1 MSSTDKP
8 DYQHPQYS
16 AELPRWKRCRD
27 VVAGQD
33 AVHDRGVLY
42 LPKLSDET
50 DEEYKARKLR
60 TPFFNAA
67 GRTVDGMVGL
77 VFRKE
82 PVYTLPTA
90 MEAIE
95 YDMTMTGSDMVSFSK
110 RLVNEIEIVGR
121 VGVLVEYPSVPVQP
135 ITEAQR
141 AAMNLRPYVSMYKAE
156 SIINWRV
163 GRINNQ
169 LQPVLVV
176 LSEKHE
182 VQGQFETVYVD
193 QLRVLVL
200 VKGNY
205 TQIIYR
211 KNDKGEWSEYG
222 IGDDGQIVEG
232 GKPIVPIMNGKPLSY
247 IPFQIINANSLEFEV
262 EKSPLLD
269 LVDLNLS
276 HYRTTA
282 DLETG
287 VHVTGYPMLFIAG
300 LHLEKNE
307 KICIGSSQAVVAPDP
322 QANAKFIE
330 FNGQGLDSAF
340 KLIDRK
346 ESQMAAIGARM
357 LAPEKSGVEAAQTLE
372 IKRAGETSVL
382 ASHANTVGEAMETI
396 LEWLAAWMGIAG
408 DIEYELN
415 TDYLPVNMT
424 AQELTAL
431 VGAWQSGAISKQTLF
446 YNLQQGE
453 IIAPSKT
460 FEEENDETASEP
472 PDVGNVNI
480 LNGE

>member
-1 MSSTDKP
+1 MSDTDKP

-42 LPKLSDET
+42 LPKLSGET
-50 DEEYKARKLR
+50 DEEYNARKLR

-182 VQGQFETVYVD
+182 VQGQFETKYLD
-193 QLRVLVL
+193 QLRVLAL
-200 VKGNY
+200 IEGAY
-205 TQIIYR
+205 TQLIYR
-211 KNDKGEWSEYG
+211 KQENKSWELIE
-222 IGDDGQIVEG
+222 QIT
-232 GKPIVPIMNGKPLSY
+232 PIMNGSPLSY
-247 IPFQIINANSLEFEV
+247 IPFQIVNANSLEFEV

-282 DLETG
+282 DLEHGAHFTG
-287 VHVTGYPMLFIAG
+287 LPTPFIAG
-300 LHLEKNE
+300 MQLDKNE
-307 KICIGSSQAVVAPDP
+307 TIRIGSATAIVAPDP
-322 QANAKFIE
+322 SANAQYLE
-330 FNGQGLDSAF
+330 FQGQGLGSLE
-340 KLIDRK
+340 KLLDRK

-382 ASHANTVGEAMETI
+382 AAHANTVGEAMETI
-396 LEWLAAWMGIAG
+396 LEWLAAWMGISG
-408 DIEYELN
+408 EISYQLN

-424 AQELTAL
+424 AQEMTAL
-431 VGAWQSGAISKQTLF
+431 VGAWQSGAISKQDLF

-453 IIAPSKT
+453 IIAPGKT
-460 FEEENDETASEP
+460 FEESNDETASEP
-472 PDVGNVNI
+472 PDLGAVPNA
-480 LNGE
+480 NGE